1 MLVQKN
7 KILSNFGGPFEN
19 LSVNAVPILKYT
31 KIIGNI
37 ISNWMCKILRSKQTP
52 STKISNYN
60 ILFHYISIFI

>member
-7 KILSNFGGPFEN
+7 KILSNFGGPIEN

-37 ISNWMCKILRSKQTP
+37 
-52 STKISNYN
+52 TK
-60 ILFHYISIFI
+60 

>member
-37 ISNWMCKILRSKQTP
+37 TNWVCEILGSQPTP
-52 STKISNYN
+52 SLKFQN
-60 ILFHYISIFI
+60 ILFHYYISIFI

>member
-37 ISNWMCKILRSKQTP
+37 TKYLGVRNIGKQTHTI
-52 STKISNYN
+52 TKISK
-60 ILFHYISIFI
+60 YIVSLLH